1 MYAPFRFW
9 RSCVGVWDSIG
20 KGKDEGGAR
29 DGRHIMTSA
38 DKYAGVCREG
48 VLCTVAPRILR
59 TATRRMI
66 MKSKNRKENML
77 YSYKVA
83 GQRKMKSAD
92 QVIPMPYSS
101 RFVHIRF
108 LALSS
113 SHLRSQPPTA
123 CLHTIHTR
131 KVDCVASPVVLC
143 LNAPFSRIFYPRR
156 GVLASLSKSSFLS
169 SSAANRVINLR
180 LPRRAFFPLST
191 ETLLDPAKRDNL

>member
-92 QVIPMPYSS
+92 PSNPNAL
-101 RFVHIRF
+101 F
-108 LALSS
+108 L
-113 SHLRSQPPTA
+113 
-123 CLHTIHTR
+123 
-131 KVDCVASPVVLC
+131 
-143 LNAPFSRIFYPRR
+143 PFRAYPI
-156 GVLASLSKSSFLS
+156 
-169 SSAANRVINLR
+169 SSAV
-180 LPRRAFFPLST
+180 
-191 ETLLDPAKRDNL
+191 